1 MSDDNQVEDFAPW
14 VIFFVTIAGFIFR
27 VLLLE
32 SKDLWL
38 DEAISWWV
46 SRNSVGE
53 IIRLAASV
61 DSHPPLYYLCLHG
74 WTAVFGDTVYV
85 MRMLSVLFGAATIP
99 VVYWTGKR
107 MSGPV
112 MGMAAAVFV
121 AFSPFNIRY
130 AQEVRMYTMLTFHAA
145 AAMCALVRLLTDARS
160 SRPIGIQIRESLKSR
175 GNPDDFSR
183 LADPAH
189 GIAGWRDKLYRYFQ
203 QPIQAIE
210 TDLAWIALI
219 FFTTATLYSHNTAV
233 LFLVGVNLFVIGL
246 MLFQKMRKPPV
257 SAEEA
262 VTRPFRA
269 PSFRNWVL
277 AQLAVVLL
285 WVPWLMTFIR
295 QASRVDQE
303 FWIPKPTREIITQ
316 VLRSFFNES
325 FLDVTTQAWII
336 YILFVPL
343 LILCLW
349 HFRRQPAKAVLLV
362 VMFAAPFLG
371 ELIISQRRPIF
382 LDRTLIW
389 ATIPLYLALA
399 AGISQI
405 RVRFISY
412 TLLGTIAVLN
422 LMSVSDYLRWWPKE
436 DWSSAAGYVANF
448 AQKGDLVLIN
458 SNVTQIPFDF
468 YFEPYEKLYLI
479 EVEKHGLPADLL
491 EGDVFEPIMTTGDIP
506 ELIELVSGRER
517 VWLVYSHELYT
528 DPDGLI
534 PRTLEGQLNMTMERE
549 YYGVT
554 VQFYEAP

>member
-1 MSDDNQVEDFAPW
+1 
-14 VIFFVTIAGFIFR
+14 
-27 VLLLE
+27 
-32 SKDLWL
+32 
-38 DEAISWWV
+38 
-46 SRNSVGE
+46 
-53 IIRLAASV
+53 
-61 DSHPPLYYLCLHG
+61 
-74 WTAVFGDTVYV
+74 
-85 MRMLSVLFGAATIP
+85 
-99 VVYWTGKR
+99 
-107 MSGPV
+107 
-112 MGMAAAVFV
+112 
-121 AFSPFNIRY
+121 
-130 AQEVRMYTMLTFHAA
+130 
-145 AAMCALVRLLTDARS
+145 
-160 SRPIGIQIRESLKSR
+160 
-175 GNPDDFSR
+175 
-183 LADPAH
+183 
-189 GIAGWRDKLYRYFQ
+189 
-203 QPIQAIE
+203 
-210 TDLAWIALI
+210 
-219 FFTTATLYSHNTAV
+219 
-233 LFLVGVNLFVIGL
+233 
-246 MLFQKMRKPPV
+246 
-257 SAEEA
+257 
-262 VTRPFRA
+262 
-269 PSFRNWVL
+269 
-277 AQLAVVLL
+277 VVLL

-479 EVEKHGLPADLL
+479 EVEKHGFPADLL